1 MYLVLDGI
9 QLAGKVAEVLER
21 RIGRLHDI
29 PADFCS
35 YMRQKTWP

>member
-9 QLAGKVAEVLER
+9 QLAGKVAEVLEW

-29 PADFCS
+29 PADFVVIS
-35 YMRQKTWP
+35 DRKT